1 MARELRRRGVL
12 RGLAVAGAT
21 GVAGCN
27 FGDST
32 TGGDG
37 GTGSETATREPLTW
51 AEATRE
57 VLDQSDVEAL
67 RGTDLAPGTVESRA
81 DAERTFAAVGWYRGA
96 SDLDS
101 GEIQR
106 IDDLLARAAETRA
119 TLSEVEATLTRL
131 DSLIG
136 RMKSTTIPLTGVSV
150 WEATT
155 SLSPSLQG
163 FDAALDRTLDE
174 VRTWLSLLADVT
186 GSVGDTRESIEAVR
200 SDQIGQAVR
209 LAEQVERGLSAVGDL
224 ESRSSSLRETLS
236 ESARITGQV
245 ADVSGQLGRMAGEVG
260 QAFGE
265 ASRQLERAASDL
277 QQFNERLRSVRSVLS
292 DLQSRSRQRSSQ
304 LLSRAEELV
313 GPGASADGGDGSGD
327 TATSTP
333 LPSTPT
339 PTETS
344 TPQSPGILS
353 DPEFVEDFEDGV
365 GEWSGDTSQIEGA
378 TDAARGVRS
387 VRLAP
392 GYTTASLDLPAG
404 TGETYSIWWKVE
416 SDSGTLQLTFQDR
429 AGTTGFGGAIQ
440 AGTRGLEVAVNPGFA
455 GEEASATLYRRARAG
470 SWYRLAFAN
479 VDFEGN
485 TFEASLYD
493 VGDAELTR
501 IQQSFAGAV
510 GDIARMTA
518 QNTSDD
524 GGSYLDHLVV
534 TSG

>member
-27 FGDST
+27 FGESAT
-32 TGGDG
+32 SGGDG
-37 GTGSETATREPLTW
+37 GSGSGTATREPLTW
-51 AEATRE
+51 SEATRE
-57 VLDQSDVEAL
+57 VLDQSDVQAL
-67 RGTDLAPGTVESRA
+67 QGTDLAPGTVESRV
-81 DAERTFAAVGWYRGA
+81 DGERTFAAVGWYRGA

-101 GEIQR
+101 AEIQR
-106 IDDLLARAAETRA
+106 IDALLARASETRG
-119 TLSEVEATLTRL
+119 TLSEAESTLTRL
-131 DSLIG
+131 DSLIQ
-136 RMKSTTIPLTGVSV
+136 RMKSTTVPLTGVSV

-163 FDAALDRTLDE
+163 FDAALSRSLDE

-186 GSVGDTRESIEAVR
+186 GSLGDVRETIEAVR
-200 SDQIGQAVR
+200 GGRIGQAVR
-209 LAEQVERGLSAVGDL
+209 LAEQTERGLSAVGNL

-236 ESARITGQV
+236 GYARITGQV

-277 QQFNERLRSVRSVLS
+277 QQFNEGLRSVRSVLS
-292 DLQSRSRQRSSQ
+292 DLRSRSRQRSSQ

-313 GPGASADGGDGSGD
+313 GPGASADGGD

-339 PTETS
+339 PTP

-365 GEWSGDTSQIEGA
+365 GEWSGDTGQIEGA

-429 AGTTGFGGAIQ
+429 EGTTGFGGAIQ

-501 IQQSFAGAV
+501 IQQSFAGEV
-510 GDIARMTA
+510 GDVARMTA
-518 QNTSDD
+518 RNSSDD

>member
-1 MARELRRRGVL
+1 MAHELRRRGVL
-12 RGLAVAGAT
+12 RGLAVVGAT

-27 FGDST
+27 FGDGA
-32 TGGDG
+32 GGDG
-37 GTGSETATREPLTW
+37 GSGPGTATREPLTW

-57 VLDQSDVEAL
+57 VLDQSELETL

-96 SDLDS
+96 SELDS
-101 GEIQR
+101 AEIQR
-106 IDDLLARAAETRA
+106 IDDLLVRASETRE
-119 TLSEVEATLTRL
+119 TLSEVDARLTRL

-136 RMKSTTIPLTGVSV
+136 RMKATTVPLTGVSV
-150 WEATT
+150 WEAAT

-163 FDAALDRTLDE
+163 FDAALDRSLGE
-174 VRTWLSLLADVT
+174 VRTWLSLLEDVT
-186 GSVGDTRESIEAVR
+186 GSLTSVRETIGAVR
-200 SDQIGQAVR
+200 DGQIEGANA
-209 LAEQVERGLSAVGDL
+209 LAEEIERGLSAVDDL
-224 ESRSSSLRETLS
+224 ESRSASLRQTLS

-245 ADVSGQLGRMAGEVG
+245 ADVSGQLGRMAGQVG

-265 ASRQLERAASDL
+265 ASRQLERAASEL
-277 QQFNERLRSVRSVLS
+277 GQFNDGLRSVRSVLS

-313 GPGASADGGDGSGD
+313 GPGASADGGDGGGG

-333 LPSTPT
+333 LPSTSSPT
-339 PTETS
+339 DTP
-344 TPQSPGILS
+344 TPQSPGVLS

-365 GEWSGDTSQIEGA
+365 GEWSGDTGQIEHA
-378 TDAARGVRS
+378 TDAARGARS

-392 GYTTASLDLPAG
+392 GYTTAGLDFPAG
-404 TGETYSIWWKVE
+404 TGETYSIWWKVA
-416 SDSGTLQLTFQDR
+416 SGSGTLQLTFQDR
-429 AGTTGFGGAIQ
+429 EGTTGFGGAVQ
-440 AGTRGLEVAVNPGFA
+440 GGTQGLEVAVNPGFA
-455 GEEASATLYRRARAG
+455 GEEASATLYRTARTG
-470 SWYRLAFAN
+470 RWYRLAFAG
-479 VDFEGN
+479 VDFDGN

-501 IQQSFAGAV
+501 IQQSFAEGI
-510 GDIARMTA
+510 GDVARMTA
-518 QNTSDD
+518 RTTSDD